1 MASVHAIDV
10 TRGNARASAEALT
23 LDTLRAVRGLALT
36 AAQLETILEADAEL
50 VSRLLASETKLSPDT
65 EIGARALML
74 VRLHR
79 ALGDVFGSLELA
91 HGWLDKPEPTLHA
104 CPADLIRS
112 SEGLART
119 LAHLEGRCNDC
130 LW

>member
-1 MASVHAIDV
+1 MASVHAVDV
-10 TRGNARASAEALT
+10 RKGNARVSAEALT
-23 LDTLRAVRGLALT
+23 LDILRAVRGLGLT
-36 AAQLETILEADAEL
+36 PVHLQSILEADPEL
-50 VSRLLASETKLSPDT
+50 VSRLLASEATLSPDSDV
-65 EIGARALML
+65 GLRALML

-91 HGWLDKPEPTLHA
+91 HGWLEKPEPSLQA

-112 SEGLART
+112 TDGLRRT
-119 LAHLEGRCNDC
+119 LAHLEQRCNDR

>member
-1 MASVHAIDV
+1 MASVHAVDV
-10 TRGNARASAEALT
+10 ATGNARTSAGALT
-23 LDTLRAVRGLALT
+23 LDTLRAVRGLG
-36 AAQLETILEADAEL
+36 LEPRHVQSILEADADL
-50 VSRLLASETKLSPDT
+50 VDRLLASEATLSPDS
-65 EIGARALML
+65 EPGMRALML

-91 HGWLDKPEPTLHA
+91 HRWLTRPEPDLRA

-112 SEGLART
+112 TDGLRRT
-119 LAHLEGRCNDC
+119 LVHLERHCNDC